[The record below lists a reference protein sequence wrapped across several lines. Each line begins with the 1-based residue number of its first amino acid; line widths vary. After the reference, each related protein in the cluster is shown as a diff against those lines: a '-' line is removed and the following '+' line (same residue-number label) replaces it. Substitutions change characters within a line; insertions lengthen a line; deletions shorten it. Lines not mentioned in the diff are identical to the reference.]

1 MAFVSSIC
9 ELIIYQGEN
18 FVLCSFIT
26 ALIFNGT
33 IIGDIAYHSMW
44 YRMSRN
50 EQVVV
55 EMIIA
60 RSQKMV
66 QLKGLSVFDC
76 SLNMYAKVSRVSC

>member
-1 MAFVSSIC
+1 
-9 ELIIYQGEN
+9 
-18 FVLCSFIT
+18 
-26 ALIFNGT
+26 
-33 IIGDIAYHSMW
+33 MW

-76 SLNMYAKVSRVSC
+76 SLNMYAKVSIVSC